1 MARIGSVRRILIQ
14 PRTETILH
22 SFSAAGLS
30 IRVALPGDLEAIRR
44 FLPGAN
50 EAPYDLAAVAREK
63 CFGPGI
69 TGPPVTL
76 LAVGAD
82 EEIHG
87 VVVTCGEAIRILAV
101 GRAVRRRGIGGA
113 LLAAAEEPLG
123 RKRRIVIA
131 AEAGN
136 YFTPGVVEGDEETLL
151 FLQHRG
157 YERSDET
164 DNLAADV
171 SSLEAIPSSGP
182 EPGLPF
188 RASHSRRAEALAWIE
203 RQFGR
208 IWRFESEPA
217 FDRDEPTMFLVENEG
232 AIAGFAAHDA
242 NNRGL
247 GFFGPTGVS
256 RQLRGRGLGRLLLMA
271 SLADLRSRGFS
282 RVIIPWTDSLEFYRK
297 SCGAL
302 PEHHFVQLT
311 KSHR

>member
-1 MARIGSVRRILIQ
+1 MARIGRERLVIMKS
-14 PRTETILH
+14 RTGANLH
-22 SFSAAGLS
+22 SFSPAGLYL
-30 IRVALPGDLEAIRR
+30 RKGMAGDLDALRR
-44 FLPGAN
+44 FLTVAN
-50 EAPYDLAAVAREK
+50 EAPYDLAAVAEEK
-63 CFGPGI
+63 CFGRGI
-69 TGPPVTL
+69 TGSPSTL
-76 LAVGAD
+76 LAVDGGDEIQGA
-82 EEIHG
+82 
-87 VVVTCGEAIRILAV
+87 VVTCGNAIRLLAV
-101 GRAVRRRGIGGA
+101 GRAVRHRGIGGA
-113 LLAAAEEPLG
+113 LLAAAEERLQ
-123 RKRRIVIA
+123 RKTQIVIA

-136 YFTPGVVEGDEETLL
+136 YFTPGVVEGDQETLL

-157 YERSDET
+157 YERSAET

-171 SSLEAIPSSGP
+171 SGLDAIPSSRR

-188 RASHSRRAEALAWIE
+188 RASHSLRAEALAFIE
-203 RQFGR
+203 REFGR

-217 FDRDEPTMFLVENEG
+217 FDRDEPTMFLVENGG

-256 RQLRGRGLGRLLLMA
+256 RQSRGRGLGRLLLLA
-271 SLADLRSRGFS
+271 SLADLRTLGFS

-302 PEHHFVQLT
+302 PEHRFVQLT